1 MFKIKLLI
9 LSLSSLVFLSC
20 SSNQPKNQLKFS
32 VGYIGGEY
40 DGLILTN
47 LLNLHL
53 KNFNILDV
61 NSVYEIQSSISH
73 SQNVYVTNIDNTS
86 DREKVGSS
94 ITSRI
99 YNKNSKCFVYSYS
112 DDISQFYILATSDS
126 FNSNKKAVEKIKY
139 ENTNHLV
146 KSFINLLNYENLVCD
161 DKK

>member
-9 LSLSSLVFLSC
+9 LSLSSLIFLSC

-53 KNFNILDV
+53 KNFDMLDK
-61 NSVYEIQSSISH
+61 NSEYEIQSSISH

-94 ITSRI
+94 ITLKI

-112 DDISQFYILATSDS
+112 DDISQFYILASSDS

-139 ENTNHLV
+139 ENTNYFV
-146 KSFINLLNYENLVCD
+146 KNFINLLNNENLKCD